1 MRVISPASELL
12 YWAMCARYCVEPS
25 EETHAHSLKDC
36 MLERLKVTTI
46 PPKGS
51 LTDGQPFKCYSF
63 DEYGLLV
70 NGESDF

>member
-1 MRVISPASELL
+1 MNCYIGR
-12 YWAMCARYCVEPS
+12 CVHDIVLIEPS
-25 EETHAHSLKDC
+25 EETHAQSLKDC

-51 LTDGQPFKCYSF
+51 LTDGQPSKCYSF